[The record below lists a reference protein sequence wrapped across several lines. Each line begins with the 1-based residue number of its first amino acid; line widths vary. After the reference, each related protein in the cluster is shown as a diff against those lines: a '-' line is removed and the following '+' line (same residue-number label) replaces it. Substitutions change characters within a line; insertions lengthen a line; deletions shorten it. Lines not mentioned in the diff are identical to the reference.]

1 MDKSPQEQKRIQ
13 KQVAYEC
20 AISLFDYIPDEK
32 IGKDHDYKIAT
43 KFQQWIGSHGV
54 DSNASVMASKAL
66 REAVRAHRYPVLNV
80 QPDVGKSVDDILLK
94 AEEIFKWFN
103 V

>member
-1 MDKSPQEQKRIQ
+1 MEKTPQEQKKIQ

-20 AISLFDYIPDEK
+20 AISLFDHIPDEK
-32 IGKDHDYKIAT
+32 ISKDDDYMIAAR
-43 KFQQWIGSHGV
+43 FQQWIASKGT

-66 REAVRAHRYPVLNV
+66 REAVRSYRYPVLKTTSESKKIV
-80 QPDVGKSVDDILLK
+80 LDILSK
-94 AEEIFKWFN
+94 ADEIFKWFN